1 MVRVRLAPLDSK
13 MYLGRG
19 HRAAVEEPWSHLPVL
34 HQTLPRSGP
43 PVPPPQPFQKLD
55 LTCCGTEE
63 AIRVSPV
70 GGKLKD
76 AKIQIYQ
83 LGTRVGTDRG
93 AAHAKTWFVWHVWN
107 KGHTDEVM
115 TYGRHRTPTEN
126 VEPRSHST
134 LL

>member
-70 GGKLKD
+70 GGSETQRKRARKRDGQKQKDGKLDPGREKWREMER
-76 AKIQIYQ
+76 
-83 LGTRVGTDRG
+83 RVPRDR
-93 AAHAKTWFVWHVWN
+93 
-107 KGHTDEVM
+107 E
-115 TYGRHRTPTEN
+115 HRWRESRAGSSPL
-126 VEPRSHST
+126 S
-134 LL
+134 

>member
-19 HRAAVEEPWSHLPVL
+19 HRAAVEEPWSHLLVL

-63 AIRVSPV
+63 AIGVSPV
-70 GGKLKD
+70 GGSETQRKRARKRDGQKQKDGKLDPGREKWREMER
-76 AKIQIYQ
+76 
-83 LGTRVGTDRG
+83 RVPRDR
-93 AAHAKTWFVWHVWN
+93 
-107 KGHTDEVM
+107 DRE
-115 TYGRHRTPTEN
+115 HRWRESRAGSSPL
-126 VEPRSHST
+126 S
-134 LL
+134 